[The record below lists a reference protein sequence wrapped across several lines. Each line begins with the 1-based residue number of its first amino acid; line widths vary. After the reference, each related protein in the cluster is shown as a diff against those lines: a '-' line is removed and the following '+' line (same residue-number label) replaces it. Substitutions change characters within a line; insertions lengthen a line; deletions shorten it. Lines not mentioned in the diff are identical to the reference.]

1 MPSLEKSLRSKL
13 ENTVKAARDVAE
25 SGARSALEQ
34 IGVGDANPPE
44 HLTEKDRDLRR
55 RLRIHGRQLGDEL
68 FDEPTALAAGV
79 RKGTQSIERLV
90 EEVAY
95 EHWHRLLFASY
106 LAENQLLMYDESFQ
120 DSFQFSVFSVQQE
133 DDSLKCSVFSFQQD
147 TEN

>member
-1 MPSLEKSLRSKL
+1 MPSLEKSLRTKL

-25 SGARSALEQ
+25 AGARSALEQ

-44 HLTEKDRDLRR
+44 HLSDQERELRR

-79 RKGTQSIERLV
+79 RKGSQAIERLV

-106 LAENQLLMYDESFQ
+106 LAENQLLMYEESLKC
-120 DSFQFSVFSVQQE
+120 SVFSVQRGE
-133 DDSLKCSVFSFQQD
+133 SLKCSVFSFQFSVQR
-147 TEN
+147 